1 MTRRLTGEAA
11 VFAAATALALVH
23 ALDDAFVH
31 RGPGLGL
38 GQHALAGL
46 IAIVAGVAGVVAF
59 PRLRPGLR
67 AALAFIYGGL
77 ALVNG
82 MLHLIHVTR
91 HGAGGSDVT
100 GVLAVAGGAVLV
112 GLAVAIP
119 WRRRGQGTWRARAL
133 AVALGLVATVA
144 VLAPIGMGIV
154 ATHKWREPVGDPP
167 SAAYRD
173 VSFKASDGLD
183 IAGWYR
189 PSRNGAAVFVVRGG
203 SSDRKGSLHH
213 AEMLARHGYGVLV
226 YDARGRGESGGSE
239 NNYGWD
245 WAKDIAGALAFLE
258 RRSDVDPSRI
268 GAVGLST
275 GADVMIEVAA
285 ERDDVAALV
294 TDGAAAGSFAD
305 IHRLNGTGVET
316 PSAWLMFQTIRVLS
330 GDRPGPALEDAV
342 GRIDSPLLMI
352 SAGAAIERDFNV
364 RYDEVAD
371 GPVEHWNLPDAH
383 HTDAIHEFAGE
394 YERRVVGFLNE
405 ALL

>member
-1 MTRRLTGEAA
+1 
-11 VFAAATALALVH
+11 
-23 ALDDAFVH
+23 
-31 RGPGLGL
+31 
-38 GQHALAGL
+38 
-46 IAIVAGVAGVVAF
+46 
-59 PRLRPGLR
+59 
-67 AALAFIYGGL
+67 
-77 ALVNG
+77 
-82 MLHLIHVTR
+82 
-91 HGAGGSDVT
+91 
-100 GVLAVAGGAVLV
+100 
-112 GLAVAIP
+112 
-119 WRRRGQGTWRARAL
+119 
-133 AVALGLVATVA
+133 
-144 VLAPIGMGIV
+144 
-154 ATHKWREPVGDPP
+154 
-167 SAAYRD
+167 
-173 VSFKASDGLD
+173 
-183 IAGWYR
+183 
-189 PSRNGAAVFVVRGG
+189 
-203 SSDRKGSLHH
+203 
-213 AEMLARHGYGVLV
+213 
-226 YDARGRGESGGSE
+226 
-239 NNYGWD
+239 
-245 WAKDIAGALAFLE
+245 
-258 RRSDVDPSRI
+258 
-268 GAVGLST
+268 VGLST